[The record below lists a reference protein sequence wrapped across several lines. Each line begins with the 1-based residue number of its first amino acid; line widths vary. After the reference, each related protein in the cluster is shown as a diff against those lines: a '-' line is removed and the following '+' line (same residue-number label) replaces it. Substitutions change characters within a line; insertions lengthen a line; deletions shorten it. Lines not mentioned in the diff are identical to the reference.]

1 MLLIKSG
8 LLVTILGAA
17 MNFPP
22 FGGHFPAMHQFTAAK
37 FSNEQIQ
44 AGTMLVTSASDGTIQ
59 YIRPEHNGA
68 NFLSPGGNNNP
79 IQGIPVSITT
89 SAVNVP
95 VPVAARGITT
105 VQQQHVQQQQQQ
117 QQHEHQLAAMVNQ
130 STGGT
135 KYHHPHGALLGW
147 GEVPFMHHF
156 SDTGKNITTLNVPYP
171 NPAVN
176 STAILT
182 VQSTQTS
189 GAPAVAQTVWPVK
202 LMQNVS
208 TMTVDESELQ
218 PQDLCKAEEDIK
230 PKLEVSKRDK
240 ESGDSE
246 DDSDDC
252 SKSDID
258 GPSST
263 SEAEQN
269 HQKQG
274 LQVPFSIGPMTN
286 GSGHL
291 ECHQIQLQQ
300 QGSAMADYLAR
311 LQPSTIPLSLQQFF
325 KYQTN
330 NVAVAAVS
338 EIKRDCENMPVAVA
352 GSMAAGQEGLPAV
365 SPKKKKKKKS
375 ARKPPRPKP
384 GEIRLSTALDGS
396 TLFCC
401 PECYMAY
408 PDRDM
413 LEQHLAG
420 HKQERRFVCNVCG
433 AGLKRKEHLD
443 QHKRGHSDERPF
455 VCTVCMKGFKR
466 NEHLTRHY
474 VIHSGNKNHSCIE
487 CGKAFSRKDHLH
499 KHAQTHI
506 AKRVKAELSQA
517 ASLDSSTTSTTVS
530 TPPTSMTIPHVIHH
544 HHQQPVTHPLQLQHT
559 IS

>member
-1 MLLIKSG
+1 
-8 LLVTILGAA
+8 
-17 MNFPP
+17 MNFSP
-22 FGGHFPAMHQFTAAK
+22 FGGHFPAVHQFTAAK
-37 FSNEQIQ
+37 FGNEQIQ

-68 NFLSPGGNNNP
+68 NFLPPGANNNP
-79 IQGIPVSITT
+79 VQGIPVSIAT

-95 VPVAARGITT
+95 VSAASRGITT
-105 VQQQHVQQQQQQ
+105 VQQQHVQHQ
-117 QQHEHQLAAMVNQ
+117 QQHQHQLAAMVNQ
-130 STGGT
+130 PAGGT

-147 GEVPFMHHF
+147 GEVPLMHHF
-156 SDTGKNITTLNVPYP
+156 NDTGKNITTINVPYP
-171 NPAVN
+171 NPTVN
-176 STAILT
+176 SAAILA
-182 VQSTQTS
+182 VQPTQTS
-189 GAPAVAQTVWPVK
+189 CAPSMAPTVWPVR
-202 LMQNVS
+202 LMQSVS
-208 TMTVDESELQ
+208 TMTAEAELQ
-218 PQDLCKAEEDIK
+218 PQDLCKAGENIRTK
-230 PKLEVSKRDK
+230 PEIPKQDK
-240 ESGDSE
+240 DSGESE
-246 DDSDDC
+246 DDSDDS
-252 SKSDID
+252 SKSDVE

-263 SEAEQN
+263 SEPDS

-274 LQVPFSIGPMTN
+274 VQVPVNIGHITN

-311 LQPSTIPLSLQQFF
+311 LQPSSIPLSFQHFL

-330 NVAVAAVS
+330 SAAAAAVAAVS
-338 EIKRDCENMPVAVA
+338 EIKREDENMPLAVP
-352 GSMAAGQEGLPAV
+352 GSMAPIQEEIPAM

-375 ARKPPRPKP
+375 PRKPPRPKP

-408 PDRDM
+408 PDREM

-474 VIHSGNKNHSCIE
+474 VIHSGNKSHTCVE

-517 ASLDSSTTSTTVS
+517 ASLDRNAAS
-530 TPPTSMTIPHVIHH
+530 TPIPTAPTSMTIPHVIHN
-544 HHQQPVTHPLQLQHT
+544 HQQPVTHSMHLHHT
-559 IS
+559 MS

>member
-1 MLLIKSG
+1 MM
-8 LLVTILGAA
+8 VMTILGAA
-17 MNFPP
+17 MNFSP
-22 FGGHFPAMHQFTAAK
+22 FGGHFPAMHQFATAK
-37 FSNEQIQ
+37 FGNEQIQ
-44 AGTMLVTSASDGTIQ
+44 PGTMLVTSASDGTIQ

-68 NFLSPGGNNNP
+68 NFLPPGVNTNP
-79 IQGIPVSITT
+79 VQGIPVSIT
-89 SAVNVP
+89 SSVNVP
-95 VPVAARGITT
+95 VSAAARGITT
-105 VQQQHVQQQQQQ
+105 VQQQQQP
-117 QQHEHQLAAMVNQ
+117 QHQHQLAAMVNQ
-130 STGGT
+130 SAGGT

-147 GEVPFMHHF
+147 GEVPLMHHF
-156 SDTGKNITTLNVPYP
+156 NDTGKNITTINVPYP
-171 NPAVN
+171 NPTVN
-176 STAILT
+176 STAILA
-182 VQSTQTS
+182 VQPTQAS
-189 GAPAVAQTVWPVK
+189 GVPAVAPAVWPVR

-208 TMTVDESELQ
+208 TMTVDESESE
-218 PQDLCKAEEDIK
+218 PQDLCKAVENIK
-230 PKLEVSKRDK
+230 PKLDMSKRDK
-240 ESGDSE
+240 ESGESE
-246 DDSDDC
+246 DDSDDS
-252 SKSDID
+252 SKSDVE

-269 HQKQG
+269 HPKQG
-274 LQVPFSIGPMTN
+274 LQVPVNVGHVTN
-286 GSGHL
+286 GSGQL

-311 LQPSTIPLSLQQFF
+311 LQPSTIPLSLQHFL

-330 NVAVAAVS
+330 NVALATVS
-338 EIKRDCENMPVAVA
+338 EVKREGENMPVAVP
-352 GSMAAGQEGLPAV
+352 GTMGPVQEELPAV
-365 SPKKKKKKKS
+365 SLKKKKKKKS
-375 ARKPPRPKP
+375 PRKPPRPKP

-420 HKQERRFVCNVCG
+420 HKQERRYVCNVCG

-474 VIHSGNKNHSCIE
+474 VIHSGNKSHSCVE

-517 ASLDSSTTSTTVS
+517 ASLDGSAAPTPIP

-544 HHQQPVTHPLQLQHT
+544 HHQQPLTHPLHLHHT
-559 IS
+559 MS

>member
-1 MLLIKSG
+1 
-8 LLVTILGAA
+8 
-17 MNFPP
+17 MNFSP
-22 FGGHFPAMHQFTAAK
+22 FGGHFPAMHQFAAAK

-44 AGTMLVTSASDGTIQ
+44 AGTMLVTSSSDGTIQ

-68 NFLSPGGNNNP
+68 NFFPPSANSNP
-79 IQGIPVSITT
+79 VQAIPVSIAT
-89 SAVNVP
+89 SGVNVP
-95 VPVAARGITT
+95 VTAAARGITT
-105 VQQQHVQQQQQQ
+105 VQQQQQQQPPLPLSLPPPPPPPPPQNPQQHQ
-117 QQHEHQLAAMVNQ
+117 QQHQQQLAAMVNQ
-130 STGGT
+130 SAGSV
-135 KYHHPHGALLGW
+135 KYHHPPGTLLSW
-147 GEVPFMHHF
+147 GEVPLMHHF
-156 SDTGKNITTLNVPYP
+156 NEAGKNITINVPYP
-171 NPAVN
+171 NPAMN
-176 STAILT
+176 SATILA
-182 VQSTQTS
+182 VQPTQTP
-189 GAPAVAQTVWPVK
+189 GAPAMAASVWPVR
-202 LMQNVS
+202 LMQNVA

-218 PQDLCKAEEDIK
+218 PQDLCKGGEGVKTKSDMA
-230 PKLEVSKRDK
+230 KRDK
-240 ESGDSE
+240 DSGESDDES
-246 DDSDDC
+246 DDST
-252 SKSDID
+252 KSDAE

-263 SEAEQN
+263 SEAEQG
-269 HQKQG
+269 HQKQAVH
-274 LQVPFSIGPMTN
+274 VPVNMTN
-286 GSGHL
+286 GGHP

-311 LQPSTIPLSLQQFF
+311 LQPSTIPLSLQHFL

-330 NVAVAAVS
+330 NVAVP
-338 EIKRDCENMPVAVA
+338 EIKREGDGPVMVS
-352 GSMAAGQEGLPAV
+352 GSMAPVQETT
-365 SPKKKKKKKS
+365 KKKKKKKS
-375 ARKPPRPKP
+375 LRKPPRPKP

-474 VIHSGNKNHSCIE
+474 VIHSGNKNHACVE

-517 ASLDSSTTSTTVS
+517 ASTTP
-530 TPPTSMTIPHVIHH
+530 TPPITPHAL
-544 HHQQPVTHPLQLQHT
+544 HQQPLTHPLHLHHPM
-559 IS
+559 S

>member
-1 MLLIKSG
+1 LGFQTGSGGKANSLSLLG
-8 LLVTILGAA
+8 
-17 MNFPP
+17 
-22 FGGHFPAMHQFTAAK
+22 Q
-37 FSNEQIQ
+37 
-44 AGTMLVTSASDGTIQ
+44 D
-59 YIRPEHNGA
+59 
-68 NFLSPGGNNNP
+68 
-79 IQGIPVSITT
+79 
-89 SAVNVP
+89 
-95 VPVAARGITT
+95 
-105 VQQQHVQQQQQQ
+105 QQQQ
-117 QQHEHQLAAMVNQ
+117 QQHQQQLAAMVNQ
-130 STGGT
+130 PSSGT
-135 KYHHPHGALLGW
+135 KYHHPHGTLLGW
-147 GEVPFMHHF
+147 GEVPLMHHF
-156 SDTGKNITTLNVPYP
+156 NDTGKNITTINVPYP
-171 NPAVN
+171 NPTVN
-176 STAILT
+176 SAAILAVQPTQASGTPT
-182 VQSTQTS
+182 V
-189 GAPAVAQTVWPVK
+189 APTVWPVR

-208 TMTVDESELQ
+208 TMTVDEAELQ
-218 PQDLCKAEEDIK
+218 PQDLCKAGENIK
-230 PKLEVSKRDK
+230 PKPEISKRDK
-240 ESGDSE
+240 DSGESE
-246 DDSDDC
+246 EDSDDS
-252 SKSDID
+252 SKSDIE

-269 HQKQG
+269 HHKQG
-274 LQVPFSIGPMTN
+274 VQVPVNISHVTN
-286 GSGHL
+286 GNGHL

-311 LQPSTIPLSLQQFF
+311 LQPSTIPLSLQHFL

-330 NVAVAAVS
+330 NAAAAAVAAVS
-338 EIKRDCENMPVAVA
+338 EVKREGENMPVAVP
-352 GSMAAGQEGLPAV
+352 GSMAPVQEEVPAS

-375 ARKPPRPKP
+375 PRKPPRPKP

-413 LEQHLAG
+413 LEQHLTG

-474 VIHSGNKNHSCIE
+474 VIHSGNKSHACVE

-517 ASLDSSTTSTTVS
+517 ASLDNSMTSTPVA

-544 HHQQPVTHPLQLQHT
+544 HHQPLTHPLHLHHT
-559 IS
+559 MS

>member
-1 MLLIKSG
+1 M
-8 LLVTILGAA
+8 VTTLGAA
-17 MNFPP
+17 MNFSP

-37 FSNEQIQ
+37 FGNEQIQ
-44 AGTMLVTSASDGTIQ
+44 AGTMLVTSTSDGTIQ

-68 NFLSPGGNNNP
+68 NFLPPGANTNP
-79 IQGIPVSITT
+79 VQGIPVSIAT
-89 SAVNVP
+89 SAVNIP
-95 VPVAARGITT
+95 VSAASRGITT
-105 VQQQHVQQQQQQ
+105 VQQQHVQQQQQHQ
-117 QQHEHQLAAMVNQ
+117 HQLAAMVNQ
-130 STGGT
+130 SAGGT

-147 GEVPFMHHF
+147 GEVPLMHHF
-156 SDTGKNITTLNVPYP
+156 NDTGKNIATINVPYP
-171 NPAVN
+171 NPTVN
-176 STAILT
+176 SAAILA
-182 VQSTQTS
+182 VQPSQTS
-189 GAPAVAQTVWPVK
+189 CAPSVAQTVWPVR

-208 TMTVDESELQ
+208 TMTVEAELQ
-218 PQDLCKAEEDIK
+218 PQDLCKAGENIRPK
-230 PKLEVSKRDK
+230 PEIPKRDK
-240 ESGDSE
+240 DSGESE
-246 DDSDDC
+246 DDSDDS
-252 SKSDID
+252 SKSDIE

-263 SEAEQN
+263 SEPDS

-274 LQVPFSIGPMTN
+274 VQVPVNIGHITN

-311 LQPSTIPLSLQQFF
+311 LQPSSIPLSFQHFL

-330 NVAVAAVS
+330 NVAAAAVAAVS
-338 EIKRDCENMPVAVA
+338 EIKREDENMPMAVP
-352 GSMAAGQEGLPAV
+352 GSMAPVQEEIPAM

-375 ARKPPRPKP
+375 PRKPPRPKP

-413 LEQHLAG
+413 LEQHLTG

-474 VIHSGNKNHSCIE
+474 VIHSGNKSHACVE

-517 ASLDSSTTSTTVS
+517 ASLDRNATSTPVPTA
-530 TPPTSMTIPHVIHH
+530 PTSMTIPHVIHH
-544 HHQQPVTHPLQLQHT
+544 HQQPLTHPLHLHHT
-559 IS
+559 MS

>member
-1 MLLIKSG
+1 MT
-8 LLVTILGAA
+8 VLGAA

-22 FGGHFPAMHQFTAAK
+22 FGGHFPAMHQFATAK
-37 FSNEQIQ
+37 FGNEQIQ
-44 AGTMLVTSASDGTIQ
+44 PGTMLVTSASDGTIQ

-68 NFLSPGGNNNP
+68 NFLPPGVNTNP
-79 IQGIPVSITT
+79 VQGIPVTITT
-89 SAVNVP
+89 SPMNVP
-95 VPVAARGITT
+95 VSAAARGITT
-105 VQQQHVQQQQQQ
+105 VQQQQQ
-117 QQHEHQLAAMVNQ
+117 QQHQHQLAAMVNQ
-130 STGGT
+130 SAGGN

-147 GEVPFMHHF
+147 GEVPLVHHF
-156 SDTGKNITTLNVPYP
+156 NDAGKNITTINVPYP
-171 NPAVN
+171 NPTVN
-176 STAILT
+176 SAAILA
-182 VQSTQTS
+182 VPPAQVS
-189 GAPAVAQTVWPVK
+189 GMPAVTPTVWPVK

-208 TMTVDESELQ
+208 TMTVDESETE
-218 PQDLCKAEEDIK
+218 PQDLCKAGESIK
-230 PKLEVSKRDK
+230 PKSVISKQDK
-240 ESGDSE
+240 ESGESE
-246 DDSDDC
+246 DDSDDS
-252 SKSDID
+252 SKSDVE

-269 HQKQG
+269 HPKQG
-274 LQVPFSIGPMTN
+274 LQVPVNVAHVTN
-286 GSGHL
+286 GNGQL

-300 QGSAMADYLAR
+300 QGSTMADYLAR
-311 LQPSTIPLSLQQFF
+311 LQPSTIPLSLQHFL

-330 NVAVAAVS
+330 NVALAAVS
-338 EIKRDCENMPVAVA
+338 EVKRDGESMPVAVP
-352 GSMAAGQEGLPAV
+352 GTMAPVQEELPAV
-365 SPKKKKKKKS
+365 SLKKKKKKKS
-375 ARKPPRPKP
+375 PRKPPRPKP

-474 VIHSGNKNHSCIE
+474 VIHSGNKSHSCVE

-517 ASLDSSTTSTTVS
+517 ASLDSSAAS
-530 TPPTSMTIPHVIHH
+530 TPIPTPPASMTISHAIH
-544 HHQQPVTHPLQLQHT
+544 HHQQQPLTHPLHLHHT
-559 IS
+559 MS

>member
-1 MLLIKSG
+1 M
-8 LLVTILGAA
+8 LVTTVGAA
-17 MNFPP
+17 MNFSP
-22 FGGHFPAMHQFTAAK
+22 FGGHFPAVHQFTAAK

-44 AGTMLVTSASDGTIQ
+44 PGTMLVTSTSDGTIQ
-59 YIRPEHNGA
+59 YFRPEHNGA
-68 NFLSPGGNNNP
+68 NFLPPSTNNNP
-79 IQGIPVSITT
+79 VQGIPVSIAT

-95 VPVAARGITT
+95 VSASPRGIAA
-105 VQQQHVQQQQQQ
+105 VQQQHGQHQ
-117 QQHEHQLAAMVNQ
+117 QQHQHQLAAMVNQ
-130 STGGT
+130 SAGGT

-147 GEVPFMHHF
+147 GEVPLMHHF
-156 SDTGKNITTLNVPYP
+156 SDTGKNITSINVPYP
-171 NPAVN
+171 NSTVN
-176 STAILT
+176 SAAILA
-182 VQSTQTS
+182 VQPTQTPVTATV
-189 GAPAVAQTVWPVK
+189 APAVWPVR

-208 TMTVDESELQ
+208 TMTVDEAELQ
-218 PQDLCKAEEDIK
+218 PQDLCKTVETIR
-230 PKLEVSKRDK
+230 PKLEIPKREKD
-240 ESGDSE
+240 SGESE
-246 DDSDDC
+246 DDSDDS
-252 SKSDID
+252 SKSDIE

-263 SEAEQN
+263 GEPEN
-269 HQKQG
+269 RQKQG
-274 LQVPFSIGPMTN
+274 VQVPVNIGHITN

-311 LQPSTIPLSLQQFF
+311 LQPSTIPLSFQHFL

-330 NVAVAAVS
+330 NVPVAAVS
-338 EIKRDCENMPVAVA
+338 EIKRDDENIPVVVP
-352 GSMAAGQEGLPAV
+352 GSMAPVQEEIPAM
-365 SPKKKKKKKS
+365 SPKKRKKKKS
-375 ARKPPRPKP
+375 PRKAPRPKP

-474 VIHSGNKNHSCIE
+474 VIHSGNKSHACVE

-499 KHAQTHI
+499 KHVQTHI
-506 AKRVKAELSQA
+506 AKRVKAEMSQA
-517 ASLDSSTTSTTVS
+517 ASLDSSTISVPVPTA
-530 TPPTSMTIPHVIHH
+530 PTSMSIPHVIHH
-544 HHQQPVTHPLQLQHT
+544 HQQPPTHPLHLHHT
-559 IS
+559 MS

>member
-1 MLLIKSG
+1 MTM
-8 LLVTILGAA
+8 TILGAA
-17 MNFPP
+17 MNFSP
-22 FGGHFPAMHQFTAAK
+22 FGGHFPAMHQFATAK
-37 FSNEQIQ
+37 FGNEQIQ
-44 AGTMLVTSASDGTIQ
+44 PGTMLVTSASDGTIQ

-68 NFLSPGGNNNP
+68 NFLPPGVNTNP
-79 IQGIPVSITT
+79 VQGIPVSITT
-89 SAVNVP
+89 SSVNVP
-95 VPVAARGITT
+95 VSAAARGITT
-105 VQQQHVQQQQQQ
+105 VQQQQQ
-117 QQHEHQLAAMVNQ
+117 QQHQHQLAAMVNQ
-130 STGGT
+130 SAGGS

-147 GEVPFMHHF
+147 GEVPLVHHF
-156 SDTGKNITTLNVPYP
+156 NDTGKNITTINVPYH
-171 NPAVN
+171 NPTVN
-176 STAILT
+176 STAILA
-182 VQSTQTS
+182 VQPTQAS
-189 GAPAVAQTVWPVK
+189 GVPAVAPTMWPVR

-208 TMTVDESELQ
+208 TMTVDESESE
-218 PQDLCKAEEDIK
+218 PQDLCKAGENIK
-230 PKLEVSKRDK
+230 PKLDMSKRDK
-240 ESGDSE
+240 DSGESE
-246 DDSDDC
+246 DDSDDS
-252 SKSDID
+252 SKSDVE

-269 HQKQG
+269 HPKQG
-274 LQVPFSIGPMTN
+274 LQVPVNVGHVTN
-286 GSGHL
+286 GSGQL

-311 LQPSTIPLSLQQFF
+311 LQPSTIPLSLQHFL

-330 NVAVAAVS
+330 NVALATVS
-338 EIKRDCENMPVAVA
+338 EVKREGENMPVAVP
-352 GSMAAGQEGLPAV
+352 GTMGPVQEELPAV
-365 SPKKKKKKKS
+365 SLKKKKKKKS
-375 ARKPPRPKP
+375 PRKPPRPKP

-474 VIHSGNKNHSCIE
+474 VIHSGNKSHSCVE

-517 ASLDSSTTSTTVS
+517 ASLDGSTASTPIP
-530 TPPTSMTIPHVIHH
+530 TPPTSMTIPHMIHH
-544 HHQQPVTHPLQLQHT
+544 HHQQPLTHPLHLHHT
-559 IS
+559 MS